1 MLLGALQPVSYT
13 HLRAHETGRNLVCR
27 LLLEKFLLVLAYNEH
42 FLEYRSIVQQE
53 IREQLESLP
62 PEEPTAAK
70 ELQPA

>member
-1 MLLGALQPVSYT
+1 MA
-13 HLRAHETGRNLVCR
+13 RNNPA
-27 LLLEKFLLVLAYNEH
+27 LLEQFLSVLAHNEH

-62 PEEPTAAK
+62 PEEPTEAK

>member
-1 MLLGALQPVSYT
+1 MD
-13 HLRAHETGRNLVCR
+13 
-27 LLLEKFLLVLAYNEH
+27 LADDEH